1 MVPFGQPP
9 KKEKKWELNGKRI
22 SSNSELL
29 VSIDFILVPS
39 SDYPYGLLSWG
50 LGVLYDKRVVF
61 LCMWLTLVSQFAEEE
76 GFRLESQNRMVNVS
90 HVSSIQTEMVVEPI
104 SP

>member
-9 KKEKKWELNGKRI
+9 KKEKKWKLNGKRI

-61 LCMWLTLVSQFAEEE
+61 VMYVAHV
-76 GFRLESQNRMVNVS
+76 GESVRRRRGLQTGEPEQNG
-90 HVSSIQTEMVVEPI
+90 ECEPREFN
-104 SP
+104 PN